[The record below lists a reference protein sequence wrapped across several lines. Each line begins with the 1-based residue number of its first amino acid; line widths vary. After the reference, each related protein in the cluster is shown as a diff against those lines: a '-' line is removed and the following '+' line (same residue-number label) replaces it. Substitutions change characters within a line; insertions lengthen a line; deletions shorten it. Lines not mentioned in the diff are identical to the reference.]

1 MLETNPFSILAET
14 VSPFAMQGFIIAMI
28 ILIAL
33 GTIIQ
38 MINHNLREVFSG
50 NLNLYNI
57 CQFDYNPYLPH
68 ERVGQY

>member
-1 MLETNPFSILAET
+1 
-14 VSPFAMQGFIIAMI
+14 
-28 ILIAL
+28 
-33 GTIIQ
+33 
-38 MINHNLREVFSG
+38 MINHNLREVFLG